1 VFFVVLTRR
10 VEFAV
15 PPATLTVDG
24 LSETDTP
31 AEETVE
37 DRATEPANPLI
48 ALVITVELLDVPA
61 NNDRLVGLVETEK
74 SSVDNFQPVTG

>member
-1 VFFVVLTRR
+1 MVVLTRR
-10 VEFAV
+10 VELAV

-24 LSETDTP
+24 LSETEIP
-31 AEETVE
+31 AGETV
-37 DRATEPANPLI
+37 DDSDTDPANPPI

-61 NNDRLVGLVETEK
+61 NSDRLVGLVDTEK

>member
-1 VFFVVLTRR
+1 MVVPTSK

-15 PPATLTVDG
+15 PPAILTVEG
-24 LSETDTP
+24 LSETDIP

-37 DRATEPANPLI
+37 DKTTEPVNPLI